1 MQTSDEFKKSADI
14 DSDNYR
20 VHLSSLDIDRTLRI
34 YKSIVSL
41 SAKAVEAA
49 SSGNSSEFSIITD
62 KMRPLMSYVNDNNV
76 KLSSFFDETN
86 PMASEIV
93 QRDPNIRDSVVTL
106 NQNLKTIQSVREA
119 LGAVPFNP
127 AFLLSEDLTNA
138 FIDLKL
144 DLAWDFE
151 YDAVFILNLND
162 VKFIDYLVKR
172 GQKRFILVDGE
183 LDVDLCKSVENT
195 GGVLY
200 KIKSYETLFSQG
212 GTPTFMG
219 RPFHR
224 FAIFDLGQVP
234 SPQEEINKIAIGV
247 NNDRNNQWG
256 RFNTIN
262 RADATRVLSNL
273 KNMAVHHQTNIFHDK
288 FEGKAAI
295 IVCPGPSLSKNVELL
310 KKIKG
315 KALIICVLHALKDLQ
330 SRGINP
336 DFVVHVDPV
345 DLKSQKSNKEGKQVS
360 LWDQWITNNKFE
372 QVDNFVVSNYS
383 KPDIFDAPAKNVFWM
398 STGLPIGDL
407 LPMDIFDYERVGGS
421 VSHTCFDLAME
432 LGCSAIALIGQDLA
446 FSEDGSKY
454 TEAADLELSE
464 KKKLKVYGND
474 VEVKSWSG
482 GKIKS
487 NNTFISFA
495 KAYELFA
502 RIENESPVKLF
513 NCTEGGIY
521 LEGYEHCKFDD
532 FINKEVDFKDKKL
545 ISDKLLEI
553 TKASNEKNKKID
565 GLRKFLVNNRILTQE
580 IDKLIKTLISIAEKK
595 FHGDDDLRKF
605 DKLQNKMIKKMG
617 KNYFYSL
624 GLQRDIHILQAGLK
638 ADPSIGG
645 QLGYHLDF
653 LKVAKDLNN
662 RFNKNFI
669 DQYNLLKSE

>member
-502 RIENESPVKLF
+502 RLEKESPVKLF

-521 LEGYEHCKFDD
+521 LEGYEHCKFKD
-532 FINKEVDFKDKKL
+532 FINKEVDLKDKKL
-545 ISDKLLEI
+545 VDDKLLEI
-553 TKASNEKNKKID
+553 AKASNEKNKKVD

-580 IDKLIKTLISIAEKK
+580 IDKLIKTLIPIAEKK
-595 FHGDDDLRKF
+595 FHGDGDLRKF

-669 DQYNLLKSE
+669 DQYNLLKDE